1 MYVLCVCIIVYMIYK
16 AYIIRFIGQAY
27 MHSIGAFE

>member
-1 MYVLCVCIIVYMIYK
+1 MYVLCVYNSVYDK

>member
-1 MYVLCVCIIVYMIYK
+1 MFCVCIIVYMIYK

-27 MHSIGAFE
+27 MHSIGGFE